1 MSNITPSDDMDMV
14 IDNIIDLFKNNY
26 NNYNKVRDHT
36 MASNTQS
43 PRTLSMSSSNCD
55 KDYAARVQHKSNN
68 IVKDDQVVPSNS
80 L

>member
-1 MSNITPSDDMDMV
+1 MILT
-14 IDNIIDLFKNNY
+14 
-26 NNYNKVRDHT
+26 T

-43 PRTLSMSSSNCD
+43 PRTLSISLSNCD